1 MGAGRQMTAALENRC
16 WNHEGRE
23 AVCRCPE
30 CGRSFCR
37 ECVSEHRSRLLC
49 AGCLAS
55 AAGPRQSRRSPLRPL
70 AIGLLAVAGIVLAW
84 MVLFGAGESMLILA
98 ERAEQASWQSR

>member
-1 MGAGRQMTAALENRC
+1 MSPGVDHRC

-37 ECVSEHRSRLLC
+37 ECVSEHQSRLLC
-49 AGCLAS
+49 AACLAR
-55 AAGPRQSRRSPLRPL
+55 AAEGRRSKRSPLRRL
-70 AIGLLAVAGIVLAW
+70 AIPLLAVAGIGLAW
-84 MVLFGAGESMLILA
+84 VVLFGAGESMLILA

>member
-1 MGAGRQMTAALENRC
+1 MIAALEQRC

-37 ECVSEHRSRLLC
+37 ECVSEHQARLLC
-49 AGCLAS
+49 ASCLARV
-55 AAGPRQSRRSPLRPL
+55 AQGAVRKRNPLRRL
-70 AIGLLAVAGIVLAW
+70 AAPAMLLAGLLLAW
-84 MVLFGAGESMLILA
+84 MVLFGTGESMLLLV
-98 ERAEQASWQSR
+98 ERAEQNQWQNR